1 MSGNKLES
9 ARECLRAQDIDGAK
23 QYYEFLLRSPEHK
36 DEAEVAL
43 RLISMYAASEAD
55 DVKKMD
61 SLVDGLKEF
70 LASHEPLET
79 EFLRA
84 LAPWVS
90 KCFIPPSN
98 EKIFSRKY
106 TTGVR
111 QELAKSFLET
121 MGAFLFSDYMSSL
134 SEAEQRAIREG
145 AVALDKFSGKFF
157 PTDVGYTKVGP
168 GKFTE
173 TELKMKEVYKA
184 LDLEDPRPVFKSD
197 KDEKREKVLVWIFC
211 ILLAIAAMIAGI
223 YNKN

>member
-1 MSGNKLES
+1 MAENKLES
-9 ARECLRAQDIDGAK
+9 ARECLRAQDVEGAK
-23 QYYEFLLRSPEHK
+23 RYYEFLLRSPEHK
-36 DEAEVAL
+36 YEAEIAL
-43 RLISMYAASEAD
+43 RLASLYVASEAD

-61 SLVDGLKEF
+61 SLADDLKEC
-70 LASHEPLET
+70 LSSHEPFDT

-145 AVALDKFSGKFF
+145 AVTLDKFSGKFF
-157 PTDVGYTKVGP
+157 PAEVGYTKVGP

-184 LDLEDPRPVFKSD
+184 LGMEDPRPVYKSD
-197 KDEKREKVLVWIFC
+197 KDEKRDLMLAWIFV

-223 YNKN
+223 YDKN

>member
-9 ARECLRAQDIDGAK
+9 ARECLRAQDVEGAK
-23 QYYEFLLRSPEHK
+23 RYYEFLLRSPEHK
-36 DEAEVAL
+36 YEAEVAL
-43 RLISMYAASEAD
+43 RLASLYFASEAD

-61 SLVDGLKEF
+61 SLADDLKECF
-70 LASHEPLET
+70 ASYEPFET

-111 QELAKSFLET
+111 QELAKSFLEN
-121 MGAFLFSDYMSSL
+121 MDALLFSDYISSL
-134 SEAEQRAIREG
+134 SADEQRAIREG